1 MPSDETLPPDS
12 RAIGYVRISTRK
24 QDRHSRPVQRAAII
38 DLAARWG
45 VPLVGIEEDIQRGHV
60 LGRAGYGRVLDA
72 IRRDEAN
79 VVLVYVFSRWGRNG
93 IEYLLRCQELDRRGA
108 ILLSVQHGRDQRG
121 IMRYVHAGMAEQY
134 SIDLAEQVR
143 PAREASARKGNSM
156 THAPTGYRKVWPPP
170 GPDDRQ
176 PCGLLEPNPAS
187 APYIREMFRR
197 YADGGWS
204 LRTLAEWFNSDPG
217 APRPYR
223 SAAWSTATIGDM
235 LRKVVYKGY
244 VSYNEHPKGFYERA
258 APGSMFVVPGV
269 HEALVPEDLFEAVQK
284 RLTAAGRLS
293 SYNRARGPSGRPPL
307 LGLGLLVCAECG
319 ARMKVYNNK
328 KYQCGARRKGHGCR
342 ARGYNADLAHAAL
355 LAEVARLRHAP
366 WAAQQER
373 RGPDAAAMTAAARQA
388 ELDRGV
394 VAERARLR
402 RLIERFADDVDE
414 PDPEEAAQYRLV
426 RAEITARIRAFERE
440 RLQLAEAVVSEADA
454 QDLHARLA
462 ALELPAL
469 VEAHRAA
476 GRAGELRP
484 LLLELIA
491 SARIVERLPAARSRW
506 LRAEV
511 TWAPVVQALLDA
523 GSLALAPP
531 APTPHILTTRERKR
545 LNTRRWREKQAR
557 STAALADAGDKGG
570 ERASR

>member
-1 MPSDETLPPDS
+1 MPNDETLPPDS
-12 RAIGYVRISTRK
+12 RGMGYVRISTPK

-60 LGRAGYGRVLDA
+60 LGREGYGRVLDA
-72 IRRDEAN
+72 IRREEAN

-108 ILLSVQHGRDQRG
+108 ILLSVQHGRDKRG

-143 PAREASARKGNSM
+143 PAREASARQGNSM
-156 THAPTGYRKVWPPP
+156 THAPTGYRKVWPAP

-176 PCGLLEPNPAS
+176 PGGRLELDPAC
-187 APYIREMFRR
+187 APYVRALFRR

-204 LRTLAEWFNSDPG
+204 LRTLAEWLNGDPG

-223 SAAWSTATIGDM
+223 AAAWSAATVGDM
-235 LRKVVYKGY
+235 LRNPVYKGC
-244 VSYNEHPKGFYERA
+244 VRYNEHPVGFFERA

-269 HEALVPEDLFEAVQK
+269 HEALVSDDVFEAVQK
-284 RLTAAGRLS
+284 RLGAAGPGRLS
-293 SYNRARGPSGRPPL
+293 SYNRTRGPSGRPPL
-307 LGLGLLVCAECG
+307 LGLGLLVCRECG
-319 ARMKVYNNK
+319 ARMKVYNNA
-328 KYQCGARRKGHGCR
+328 KYQCSARRRGHGCR

-355 LAEVARLRHAP
+355 LVEVARLRHAP
-366 WAAQQER
+366 WVPQEER
-373 RGPDAAAMTAAARQA
+373 RERDAGVMTSAARQA
-388 ELDRGV
+388 ELERAV
-394 VAERARLR
+394 AAERARLR
-402 RLIERFADDVDE
+402 RLIERFADPTDD
-414 PDPEEAAQYRLV
+414 PDPEEEAQYRLV
-426 RAEITARIRAFERE
+426 RAEITARIRRFEQE
-440 RLQLAEAVVSEADA
+440 RLQLADAAVSEADA
-454 QDLHARLA
+454 HDLHDRLA
-462 ALELPAL
+462 TLELPAL

-484 LLLELIA
+484 LLLDLIA
-491 SARIVERLPAARSRW
+491 SARIVERLPAGRARW

-511 TWAPVVQALLDA
+511 AWSPVVQGLLDA

-557 STAALADAGDKGG
+557 KAAEGNRGG
-570 ERASR
+570 EMASR